1 MNLILARNLILAL
14 NGIIRV
20 ETNDAGGT
28 SVFVS
33 LPVKEYTGLKVITG
47 TSSES
52 KIAI

>member
-14 NGIIRV
+14 DGKIRV

-33 LPVKEYTGLKVITG
+33 LPAKESSGLKILTG
-47 TSSES
+47 PSSENR
-52 KIAI
+52 IAI

>member
-1 MNLILARNLILAL
+1 MNLILARNLISAL
-14 NGIIRV
+14 EGKIRV

-33 LPVKEYTGLKVITG
+33 LPARKSPEFKILTG
-47 TSSES
+47 TSSEN